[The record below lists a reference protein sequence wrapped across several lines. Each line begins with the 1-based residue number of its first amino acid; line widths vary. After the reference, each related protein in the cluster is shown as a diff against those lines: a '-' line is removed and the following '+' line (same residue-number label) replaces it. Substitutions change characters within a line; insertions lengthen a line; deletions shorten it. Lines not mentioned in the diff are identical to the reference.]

1 MLLTLASGFFML
13 TVFIGSFGMASRSF
27 AGLLLNMDVTVASRL
42 SAHHLKPEDHQQVNK
57 QSFH

>member
-42 SAHHLKPEDHQQVNK
+42 SAHPLRLTDRQRVDRLCAH
-57 QSFH
+57 